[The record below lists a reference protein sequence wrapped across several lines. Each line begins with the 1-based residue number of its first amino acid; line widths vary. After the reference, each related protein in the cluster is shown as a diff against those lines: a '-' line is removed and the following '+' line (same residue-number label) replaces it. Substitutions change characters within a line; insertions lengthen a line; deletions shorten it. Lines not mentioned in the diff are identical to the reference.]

1 MVTRAAH
8 NATLV
13 SGTNN
18 AATVTVAGWSAGEQC
33 ACLVL
38 WYGTQ
43 TLSSVTMTG
52 ESNLTILGSPQTG
65 GPDNGRFQWAV
76 LDSVTGS
83 GSKDIVATLSATPTS
98 ISCFVWRLQSGGSH
112 GTPVGATGNSADG
125 SVNLTTTVANAM
137 ILAGLTS
144 NGGTSTAGAGYTKET
159 VVVDGYWYDGA
170 EYDEDVGA
178 QGSKTVSM
186 THASGTWVISAIE
199 IYASGG
205 GGSPALDDSGV
216 SPGTMESQSS
226 PSVISIW

>member
-1 MVTRAAH
+1 MVARAAH
-8 NATLV
+8 SATLN
-13 SGTNN
+13 SGTSNVV
-18 AATVTVAGWSAGEQC
+18 TVTVTGWSAGEQC
-33 ACLVL
+33 VALIL

-83 GSKDIVATLSATPTS
+83 GSKDIVATLSATASSTTVY
-98 ISCFVWRLQSGGSH
+98 VWRVQSGGSH

-144 NGGTSTAGAGYTKET
+144 NGGTNSAGSGFTKET
-159 VVVDGYWYDGA
+159 VATDGHWYDGA

-199 IYASGG
+199 IYAAGG
-205 GGSPALDDSGV
+205 GGGGDSVSTAHLD
-216 SPGTMESQSS
+216 
-226 PSVISIW
+226 